1 MCAANH
7 WPVLR
12 LDGTVSGVKRT
23 KLVDTFND
31 PASNSFAFLLSSK
44 VSQSPSPSLPRS
56 IRAADASSPHSL
68 PRRAVLLLLVVLPPP
83 PTRPAG
89 AAST

>member
-1 MCAANH
+1 MRTHLTPHTSHLTPHVPCGAVQQAMCAANH

-44 VSQSPSPSLPRS
+44 VRQPV
-56 IRAADASSPHSL
+56 
-68 PRRAVLLLLVVLPPP
+68 AVTVTV
-83 PTRPAG
+83 TAQ
-89 AAST
+89 TCC

>member
-44 VSQSPSPSLPRS
+44 VGRS
-56 IRAADASSPHSL
+56 V
-68 PRRAVLLLLVVLPPP
+68 AVTV
-83 PTRPAG
+83 TAT
-89 AAST
+89 AHMCC